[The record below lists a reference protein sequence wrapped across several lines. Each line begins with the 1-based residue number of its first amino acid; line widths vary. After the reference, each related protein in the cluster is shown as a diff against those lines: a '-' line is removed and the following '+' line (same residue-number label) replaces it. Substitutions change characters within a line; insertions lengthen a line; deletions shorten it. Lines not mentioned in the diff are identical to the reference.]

1 MAKTRP
7 VPLLSPREKMPFE
20 LTPIS
25 LHLTY
30 EPVNQARA
38 AGDQAGEP
46 RAQEAQTAAK

>member
-1 MAKTRP
+1 

-20 LTPIS
+20 LTPVS

-38 AGDQAGEP
+38 AGDQPGEP
-46 RAQEAQTAAK
+46 PAQNTQTAAR